1 MRGAPSGPSGR
12 SLVKVSFLPLV
23 LCGIRADLDVGID
36 YLEQVKKR
44 NAELER
50 DNTMLRRDLATLRG
64 ETQDDSLGDYAA
76 AFKPGGVYG
85 VPLDESSGHLEQSTG
100 FENNGESSNSN
111 NHSNNHSTEGP
122 QIQPGLED
130 QEMPSEVNNEAP
142 LDTDAIRE
150 SLTQVGERVE

>member
-1 MRGAPSGPSGR
+1 
-12 SLVKVSFLPLV
+12 
-23 LCGIRADLDVGID
+23 
-36 YLEQVKKR
+36 
-44 NAELER
+44 
-50 DNTMLRRDLATLRG
+50 MLRRDLAVLRG
-64 ETQDDSLGDYAA
+64 ESHDDSLGDYAA

-85 VPLDESSGHLEQSTG
+85 VPLEESSSGMNQSNTFDNSLRSPG
-100 FENNGESSNSN
+100 NNNNGAD
-111 NHSNNHSTEGP
+111 GP

>member
-1 MRGAPSGPSGR
+1 MRLSGST
-12 SLVKVSFLPLV
+12 
-23 LCGIRADLDVGID
+23 ADVDVGID
-36 YLEQVKKR
+36 FLEQVKKR
-44 NAELER
+44 NTELER
-50 DNTMLRRDLATLRG
+50 ENTILRRDLATLRG
-64 ETQDDSLGDYAA
+64 EAQDDSLGDYAA

-85 VPLDESSGHLEQSTG
+85 VPLDESSGHLDQTTG
-100 FENNGESSNSN
+100 FENNGESSNNNNSNN
-111 NHSNNHSTEGP
+111 NHSNSHNTEGP